1 MSRAVRRIGIIA
13 VLVLVVGVFAG
24 CAILYRQNPY
34 AGVMEW

>member
-24 CAILYRQNPY
+24 C
-34 AGVMEW
+34 GKKDSVVGTGEGDD